1 MRVLVCG
8 GRDFNNYNLLS
19 KTLHEVIYDGDHTY
33 YSDVT
38 IISGNARG
46 ADKLG
51 EQFARDNECKL
62 EIFPADWDKFGKG
75 AGFIRNQKM
84 IDEGKPDLVVAFP
97 GGVGTKNMI
106 ERSVKAGV
114 RTVSIHKDGNS
125 FTEHYK
131 DG

>member
-8 GRDFNNYNLLS
+8 GRDFSDYNLLS

-51 EQFARDNECKL
+51 ERFARDNECKL
-62 EIFPADWDKFGKG
+62 EIFPADWDKYKKA
-75 AGFIRNQKM
+75 AGHIRNQQM
-84 IDEGKPDLVVAFP
+84 INEGKPDLVVAFK
-97 GGVGTKNMI
+97 GGRGTQDMI
-106 ERSVKAGV
+106 KRAKGHGIKVIEVEDDCI
-114 RTVSIHKDGNS
+114 TNN
-125 FTEHYK
+125 
-131 DG
+131 